1 MIQYNSQSKGMS
13 IKFNEKMQISPKGG
27 RVPPPEIVQSKNEKR
42 QPAVVSSSQNQMF
55 RTNPA
60 QQMGQ
65 IPMNSTQ

>member
-1 MIQYNSQSKGMS
+1 
-13 IKFNEKMQISPKGG
+13 MQISPKGG